1 MIRLFEIVRKVLHR
15 IGDAL
20 GMFMAG
26 CRAVNYPDEI

>member
-1 MIRLFEIVRKVLHR
+1 MIRLFQLVRKVLHR

-20 GMFMAG
+20 ALFMAG